1 MRSFKRIIAVILVF
15 VTTFCLFS
23 FSAQATLHGDF
34 VSQSDFYVWLAGQA
48 DWLKDLIDWGD
59 NFASDDAICPESDD
73 LRHHSSSGGNE
84 FTGLDGNVH
93 IQCWCD
99 YCGSRYYVEVSQAEY
114 FELLKEAYGTPS
126 TDTSEGS
133 GYVKKVQDELGTTVI
148 GSSGLQIS
156 LPCTSFSESSFHSY
170 IRSLE
175 DTSLGYPFDLYF
187 EVTGS
192 DSYSLKITFDSSFV
206 APISGFYTRFI
217 EIYSSCHSEFGEGL
231 NESYRYGEDYTLDK
245 YSNYMVA
252 VGPTNY
258 TVKGVKVFTGT
269 GGYSDCSIT
278 IKLPKGRLSHHFYGR
293 AYYIVEPDNFN
304 LNNYTASIGG
314 VSSRP
319 TSFTGDIGIIGD
331 NGHLTKVEGNQIFN
345 ETTNNYYNPSTG
357 TTSTVTDWFY
367 DYSDR
372 SYHLTMES
380 GDTVTVTYG
389 DENIT
394 VQEGDTTYNVYY
406 IIEGSA
412 STDSCPEGG
421 AHDWQ
426 AGETVDATCTVT
438 GFKTETCSKCGE
450 ERTTELPALG
460 HKWKVKQSI
469 QTKYDENGEL
479 LQQGYTIYECERC
492 GEQYKSTDGAG
503 PPGGMTPGS
512 GPGSGTGS
520 DSGSGEDDESIW
532 SKLGKFLGT
541 LGDGFLDFVLALI
554 GKILD
559 WLISLAEFLGDKLV
573 AVTKVILDIF
583 DFLPGL
589 FTGFLTFLE
598 SAFGF
603 LPTEIV
609 MLLTFGIA
617 AIVFIGIIKAIRR

>member
-1 MRSFKRIIAVILVF
+1 MFKRIIAFLLVF
-15 VTTFCLFS
+15 VTFILCFCS
-23 FSAQATLHGDF
+23 SAFASYSVEGDF
-34 VSQSDFYVWLAGQA
+34 TSNPGFW
-48 DWLKDLIDWGD
+48 DWLITGSDVIWDIIGVP
-59 NFASDDAICPESDD
+59 NFLEGTENSCKVSDDKLHHASTAYPVTTSLTNPGNIEFRCNCKYCGAPFTVDIPNDEAIELMKKAYGKP
-73 LRHHSSSGGNE
+73 LGHGMGGTSGGQ
-84 FTGLDGNVH
+84 TGGFGPPDT
-93 IQCWCD
+93 D
-99 YCGSRYYVEVSQAEY
+99 DS
-114 FELLKEAYGTPS
+114 EAT
-126 TDTSEGS
+126 

-148 GSSGLQIS
+148 GPSGLQIP
-156 LPCTSFSESSFHSY
+156 LPATYARDYNGLSGCVPQDNSVYGDF
-170 IRSLE
+170 
-175 DTSLGYPFDLYF
+175 FDIYCVVKDNYSHGINLYF
-187 EVTGS
+187 NADLKAPVSGN
-192 DSYSLKITFDSSFV
+192 YSCVIQF
-206 APISGFYTRFI
+206 
-217 EIYSSCHSEFGEGL
+217 YSSCHSNEFDSWRED
-231 NESYRYGEDYTLDK
+231 NYVSYFGPFQITWHN
-245 YSNYMVA
+245 YSNYYLIDSNPQYFIQ
-252 VGPTNY
+252 GQKFFSGNSSDFRIPFI
-258 TVKGVKVFTGT
+258 GVEGA
-269 GGYSDCSIT
+269 
-278 IKLPKGRLSHHFYGR
+278 LSHHFYGR

-331 NGHLTKVEGNQIFN
+331 NGQLTKVEGDQIFN

-394 VQEGDTTYNVYY
+394 IQEGDTTYNVYY

-460 HKWKVKQSI
+460 HKWKVKQSV

-492 GEQYKSTDGAG
+492 GEQYKSTDSSG
-503 PPGGMTPGS
+503 PPGGMNP
-512 GPGSGTGS
+512 GTGS
-520 DSGSGEDDESIW
+520 GGGTDSGGDDGDSIW
-532 SKLGKFLGT
+532 DSIA
-541 LGDGFLDFVLALI
+541 DFFKNIASSFASLP
-554 GKILD
+554 D
-559 WLISLAEFLGDKLV
+559 WFSRFSEFLS
-573 AVTKVILDIF
+573 
-583 DFLPGL
+583 
-589 FTGFLTFLE
+589 
-598 SAFGF
+598 SAFSY
-603 LPTEIV
+603 LPEEIV
-609 MLLTFGIA
+609 LLLTFG
-617 AIVFIGIIKAIRR
+617 VFSVVAIGIWKAVRR

>member
-1 MRSFKRIIAVILVF
+1 MRFKKFSIIISLALVMVCLGSFVAP
-15 VTTFCLFS
+15 
-23 FSAQATLHGDF
+23 SAQALFLPGGGGSYPGFVPYITSTLGDWII
-34 VSQSDFYVWLAGQA
+34 SQGFDWMLDQSMDVAGF
-48 DWLKDLIDWGD
+48 LGGLI
-59 NFASDDAICPESDD
+59 FDDICPYNTDSH
-73 LRHHSSSGGNE
+73 RHDFKLQNV
-84 FTGLDGNVH
+84 DGNASRQLFVC
-93 IQCWCD
+93 Q
-99 YCGSRYYVEVSQAEY
+99 YCGKYGDEV
-114 FELLKEAYGTPS
+114 LNEAYGTPS
-126 TDTSEGS
+126 TNDSEAT

-156 LPCTSFSESSFHSY
+156 LLCTSFSESSFHSY

-278 IKLPKGRLSHHFYGR
+278 INLPKGRLSHHFYGR

-314 VSSRP
+314 ISSRP

-331 NGHLTKVEGNQIFN
+331 NGQLTKVEGNQIFN

-372 SYHLTMES
+372 SYHLTLES

-394 VQEGDTTYNVYY
+394 IQEGDTTYNVYY

-438 GFKTETCSKCGE
+438 G
-450 ERTTELPALG
+450 
-460 HKWKVKQSI
+460 
-469 QTKYDENGEL
+469 
-479 LQQGYTIYECERC
+479 
-492 GEQYKSTDGAG
+492 
-503 PPGGMTPGS
+503 
-512 GPGSGTGS
+512 
-520 DSGSGEDDESIW
+520 
-532 SKLGKFLGT
+532 
-541 LGDGFLDFVLALI
+541 
-554 GKILD
+554 
-559 WLISLAEFLGDKLV
+559 
-573 AVTKVILDIF
+573 
-583 DFLPGL
+583 
-589 FTGFLTFLE
+589 
-598 SAFGF
+598 
-603 LPTEIV
+603 
-609 MLLTFGIA
+609 
-617 AIVFIGIIKAIRR
+617 